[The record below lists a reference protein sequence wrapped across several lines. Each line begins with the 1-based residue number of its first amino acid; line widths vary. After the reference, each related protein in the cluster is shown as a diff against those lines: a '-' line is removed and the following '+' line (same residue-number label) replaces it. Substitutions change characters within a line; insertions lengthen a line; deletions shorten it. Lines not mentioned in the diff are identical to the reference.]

1 MKWIAILNDC
11 IKKSDNIFFLI
22 VFILQAVFEE
32 WAKSKSDDN
41 GDEKQL
47 TRVNLRGESNGS
59 SFES

>member
-22 VFILQAVFEE
+22 VFILQAIFEE
-32 WAKSKSDDN
+32 MTKENDE
-41 GDEKQL
+41 EKQL

>member
-32 WAKSKSDDN
+32 WAKSNDN

>member
-32 WAKSKSDDN
+32 WAKSNDN
-41 GDEKQL
+41 GSEKQL
-47 TRVNLRGESNGS
+47 TRVNLGGESNGS